1 MPKKSYKKHY
11 QKTKKTIYALYDI
24 LSLIVIILS
33 FDKLLS
39 SKARSVEPRQVARL
53 IEKLPKVKKILYD
66 SAPFWA
72 SDAGYGGD
80 DFDSK

>member
-1 MPKKSYKKHY
+1 MPKKSTNY

-33 FDKLLS
+33 FDKLITN
-39 SKARSVEPRQVARL
+39 KTRSVEPRQVARL
-53 IEKLPKVKKILYD
+53 IEKIPKIKKLLYD

-72 SDAGYGGD
+72 FD
-80 DFDSK
+80 DMDIRSK

>member
-1 MPKKSYKKHY
+1 MPKKSTNY

-24 LSLIVIILS
+24 LSLVVIILS

-53 IEKLPKVKKILYD
+53 IEKLPKIKKILYD
-66 SAPFWA
+66 SAPWWA
-72 SDAGYGGD
+72 FD
-80 DFDSK
+80 DMDVKSK

>member
-24 LSLIVIILS
+24 LSLVVIILS
-33 FDKLLS
+33 FDKLITT
-39 SKARSVEPRQVARL
+39 KTRSVEPRQVARL
-53 IEKLPKVKKILYD
+53 IEKIPKIKKLLYD

-72 SDAGYGGD
+72 FD
-80 DFDSK
+80 DMDIRSK

>member
-72 SDAGYGGD
+72 TDAGYVGD
-80 DFDSK
+80 DLDSK

>member
-33 FDKLLS
+33 FDKLIT
-39 SKARSVEPRQVARL
+39 SKSRSVEPRQVARL
-53 IEKLPKVKKILYD
+53 IEKLPKIKKILYD
-66 SAPFWA
+66 SAPWWA
-72 SDAGYGGD
+72 FD
-80 DFDSK
+80 DMDVKSK

>member
-53 IEKLPKVKKILYD
+53 IEKLPRIKKILYD

-72 SDAGYGGD
+72 FD
-80 DFDSK
+80 DMDVKSK

>member
-1 MPKKSYKKHY
+1 MPKKSTNY

-33 FDKLLS
+33 FDKLLTT
-39 SKARSVEPRQVARL
+39 KTRSVEPRQVARL
-53 IEKLPKVKKILYD
+53 IEKIPKIKKLLYD

-72 SDAGYGGD
+72 FD
-80 DFDSK
+80 DMDIRSK

>member
-53 IEKLPKVKKILYD
+53 IEKLPKIKKILYD
-66 SAPFWA
+66 SAPWWA
-72 SDAGYGGD
+72 FD
-80 DFDSK
+80 DMDVKSK

>member
-53 IEKLPKVKKILYD
+53 IEKLPRIKKILYD
-66 SAPFWA
+66 SAPWWA
-72 SDAGYGGD
+72 FD
-80 DFDSK
+80 DMDVKSK

>member
-66 SAPFWA
+66 SALFWG
-72 SDAGYGGD
+72 SDAGYVGD

>member
-66 SAPFWA
+66 SAPWWA
-72 SDAGYGGD
+72 FD
-80 DFDSK
+80 DMDVKSK

>member
-1 MPKKSYKKHY
+1 MVKKLGKRYR
-11 QKTKKTIYALYDI
+11 QTKKTIYTLYDI
-24 LSLIVIILS
+24 LSLVVILLS

-39 SKARSVEPRQVARL
+39 SKSRSVEPRQVARL

-72 SDAGYGGD
+72 TDAGYVGD
-80 DFDSK
+80 DLDSK